1 MDSGVFSKLEAIII
15 IMLINYLFNFAV
27 GVNFIIVSAIKS
39 THMKK
44 AIRSYRKLIFKN
56 IYDYFN

>member
-1 MDSGVFSKLEAIII
+1 
-15 IMLINYLFNFAV
+15 MLIKYLFNFAV

-44 AIRSYRKLIFKN
+44 AIRSYRKLIFKY
-56 IYDYFN
+56 IYMIISIKRKDR